1 MSSLRYA
8 GSISIPVEITPRPQD
23 TNGCIAIDNLHC
35 TMLLPS
41 QLRVLKELV
50 GLSNMGLRQWV
61 EGVIE
66 QIADPPMLVLGSE
79 THIATRIDPSWEYDN
94 TTCSE
99 DIKRTHFIEVLNQE
113 EMQAWLNTL
122 TDALLLPNVE
132 RFFHVSVAN
141 GTGKPT
147 DSIGD
152 INGDDL

>member
-66 QIADPPMLVLGSE
+66 QIAEEFGVRESE
-79 THIATRIDPSWEYDN
+79 EKN
-94 TTCSE
+94 
-99 DIKRTHFIEVLNQE
+99 K
-113 EMQAWLNTL
+113 
-122 TDALLLPNVE
+122 PNN
-132 RFFHVSVAN
+132 AD
-141 GTGKPT
+141 GIWKDWQPK
-147 DSIGD
+147 D
-152 INGDDL
+152 